1 MATPARFTNG
11 VTNVAQNSL
20 TRYMPVL
27 DPTKVH
33 MWFNDFDK
41 YDAADWT
48 VTTTEAGAGDA
59 TEALADADGGV
70 LVITNDAA
78 DNDLDFLQKKGES
91 FKLVAGKKL
100 WYKCRFKILEVLQC
114 DAHIG
119 LTITDTTLLDV
130 TDGVYF
136 KTDDGDA
143 YLDFGVEKDNTAT
156 AATAI
161 ATLVANTFVEVGF
174 YYNGVDGI
182 EYSVDGVVKG
192 TAAVTNLPDD
202 EELTVTF
209 GIQNGEAVANVLS
222 IDYIM
227 VCKER

>member
-91 FKLVAGKKL
+91 FKFVAGKKL

>member
-1 MATPARFTNG
+1 MAAPSRFKNG
-11 VTNVAQNSL
+11 VTNVSVNDPM
-20 TRYMPVL
+20 RMMVVP

-33 MWFNDFDK
+33 MYFNDFDK

-48 VTTTEAGAGDA
+48 ITTTEAGGGDA

-91 FKLVAGKKL
+91 FKFVSGKKL
-100 WYKCRFKILEVLQC
+100 WYKCRFKILEVIQC

-143 YLDFGVEKDNTAT
+143 YLDFGIEKNNTAT
-156 AATAI
+156 AVTAI
-161 ATLVANTFVEVGF
+161 ATLVADTYITVGF
-174 YYNGVDGI
+174 YYDGASSI
-182 EYSVDGVVKG
+182 QYSVNDVVIG
-192 TAAVTNLPDD
+192 TAATTNLCDD

-222 IDYIM
+222 IDYVM

>member
-1 MATPARFTNG
+1 
-11 VTNVAQNSL
+11 
-20 TRYMPVL
+20 
-27 DPTKVH
+27 

-91 FKLVAGKKL
+91 FKFVAGKKL